1 MESPHLSDKVMLGRI
16 KYFVQ
21 RNKRAGSM
29 TYICNSDTQDE
40 VRIIR
45 SWGQP
50 LFNFLSICVLGGEG
64 RLSADA
70 EAQVETENFQSRL
83 LPLPQGVKLRLL
95 GFYNKYLSH
104 WLL

>member
-1 MESPHLSDKVMLGRI
+1 MELPHLSDKVMLGRI

-21 RNKRAGSM
+21 RNKCAGSM

-45 SWGQP
+45 NWGQP

-64 RLSADA
+64 HLSADA
-70 EAQVETENFQSRL
+70 EAQVETENFQLFTSSTTGC
-83 LPLPQGVKLRLL
+83 QT
-95 GFYNKYLSH
+95 
-104 WLL
+104 